1 MSAPAN
7 RTRPDFSPEQS
18 LRELGTPLPAPGSA
32 PARLIGHLG
41 LLWGQRREVGRWTLG
56 GLLLATLVAFLLPKQ
71 YQSSAQ
77 LMPPETQS
85 GSGAMLAALSAKA
98 SGGVASVAG
107 DLLGGNSTGALFL
120 GILRSR
126 TLEERLVERFDLKRV
141 YGTKLEEDARSKLAN
156 NTGISEDHRS
166 GIISISVV
174 DQDPARSQAI
184 AQAYMAELEH
194 LVSELSTSAA
204 HRERV
209 FLEGRRQA
217 VKRELDQAA
226 EEFSQFASN
235 NTAINIPEQGKA
247 MVQAAAALQGQLIAA
262 ESELKG
268 LSEIYTANNVRVR
281 SVEARVSE
289 LRRQLEKLDGDSGPA
304 KTDAAKSPGAKSA
317 EARNAEVK
325 NPGVK
330 NEGPK
335 NGAAKN
341 DGPKNEAAANTGG
354 KNDPTGKETLPA
366 ERSAYPTIR
375 ELPLLGVTYSDLM
388 RRAKIQEAVYE
399 TLTQQYELAKVQE
412 AKETPSVKVLDAAN
426 LPEKKVFPPR
436 LLIMVWGTLLGLA
449 AATFRVVCG
458 NRWRQLDSGDPG
470 KLLAREVLQT
480 VHAVMPWKPPN
491 GSRVHALT
499 HRMWTNFAHRKHP
512 PAASAAVDSAHDCS
526 G

>member
-1 MSAPAN
+1 MSPPAT
-7 RTRPDFSPEQS
+7 RPRPDFSPEQS
-18 LRELGTPLPAPGSA
+18 LRELGSPQPTAGGGQA
-32 PARLIGHLG
+32 KLIGYLG
-41 LLWGQRREVGRWTLG
+41 LLWGERREVGRWALG
-56 GLLLATLVAFLLPKQ
+56 GLLLATLVAFVLPKQ

-98 SGGVASVAG
+98 GGNIGSMAG

-126 TLEERLVERFDLKRV
+126 TLEDRLVERFDLKRV
-141 YGTKLEEDARSKLAN
+141 YGTKLEEDARTKLAN

-174 DQDPARSQAI
+174 DQDPARARAV
-184 AQAYMAELEH
+184 AQAYMVELEH

-217 VKRELDQAA
+217 VKRELDQA
-226 EEFSQFASN
+226 EEFSQFASK

-247 MVQAAAALQGQLIAA
+247 MVQAAAALQGQLIGA

-304 KTDAAKSPGAKSA
+304 KTDAAKNAGA
-317 EARNAEVK
+317 RTY
-325 NPGVK
+325 
-330 NEGPK
+330 
-335 NGAAKN
+335 AA
-341 DGPKNEAAANTGG
+341 
-354 KNDPTGKETLPA
+354 KNDPTGKETFPA
-366 ERSAYPTIR
+366 GHSAYPTLR

-412 AKETPSVKVLDAAN
+412 AKETPSVKVLDAAS

-436 LLIMVWGTLLGLA
+436 LLMMFWGALLGLA
-449 AATFRVVCG
+449 AATFRVVGG
-458 NRWRQLDSGDPG
+458 NRWRQLDSRNPG
-470 KLLAREVLQT
+470 KLLAREVLLT
-480 VHAVMPWKPPN
+480 VHTVMPWAPPN
-491 GSRVHALT
+491 GSRVHALVHAMT
-499 HRMWTNFAHRKHP
+499 HRIWTSFAHRKHP
-512 PAASAAVDSAHDCS
+512 PAASAAVDSGHDRS

>member
-1 MSAPAN
+1 MSPPAT

-18 LRELGTPLPAPGSA
+18 LRELGTPLPTPGGA
-32 PARLIGHLG
+32 PAKLIGYLG
-41 LLWGQRREVGRWTLG
+41 LLWGERREVGRWTLG

-98 SGGVASVAG
+98 GGGVGSVAG

-141 YGTKLEEDARSKLAN
+141 YGTKLEEDARTKLAN

-174 DQDPARSQAI
+174 DQDPARAQAI

-194 LVSELSTSAA
+194 LVSELSNSAA

-217 VKRELDQAA
+217 VKWELDQAA

-304 KTDAAKSPGAKSA
+304 KTDTAKSA
-317 EARNAEVK
+317 RAKNSGVK
-325 NPGVK
+325 NAGVK

-341 DGPKNEAAANTGG
+341 NGPKSEAAANLGG

-366 ERSAYPTIR
+366 GHSGYPTIR

-426 LPEKKVFPPR
+426 LPEKKIFPPR

-470 KLLAREVLQT
+470 KLLAREVLET

>member
-1 MSAPAN
+1 MSTSATRP
-7 RTRPDFSPEQS
+7 RPDFSPEPS
-18 LRELGTPLPAPGSA
+18 LRGLGTPQSA
-32 PARLIGHLG
+32 AGGAESKLIGYLG
-41 LLWGQRREVGRWTLG
+41 LLWGERREAGRWMLG
-56 GLLLATLVAFLLPKQ
+56 GLLLATLLAFVLPKQ

-77 LMPPETQS
+77 LMPPESQS
-85 GSGAMLAALSAKA
+85 GSAGMLAALSAKA
-98 SGGVASVAG
+98 GGNIGSMAG
-107 DLLGGNSTGALFL
+107 DLLGGNSTGAVFL

-126 TLEERLVERFDLKRV
+126 TIADRLVERFDLKRV
-141 YGTKLEEDARSKLAN
+141 YGTRLEEDARIKLAN

-174 DQDPARSQAI
+174 DRDPDRARAI
-184 AQAYMAELEH
+184 TQAYMVELER

-226 EEFSQFASN
+226 EEFSQFASQ

-247 MVQAAAALQGQLIAA
+247 MVGAAAALQGQLIAA

-281 SVEARVSE
+281 SVDARVSE

-304 KTDAAKSPGAKSA
+304 KPDAAKNAG
-317 EARNAEVK
+317 ARNDGLKVD
-325 NPGVK
+325 GL
-330 NEGPK
+330 
-335 NGAAKN
+335 KN
-341 DGPKNEAAANTGG
+341 DGRKNDAAELVAG
-354 KNDPTGKETLPA
+354 KNDPAGKEKSPA

-412 AKETPSVKVLDAAN
+412 AKETPSVKVLDAAD

-436 LLIMVWGTLLGLA
+436 LLIMFWGTLLGLA
-449 AATFRVVCG
+449 AAAFRAVGG
-458 NRWRQLDSGDPG
+458 NRWRQLDSRNPG
-470 KLLAREVLQT
+470 KLLAREVFQT
-480 VHAVMPWKPPN
+480 VYAVIPWAPPK
-491 GSRVHALT
+491 GSRIHAWT
-499 HRMWTNFAHRKHP
+499 HSLWTSFAHRKHP
-512 PAASAAVDSAHDCS
+512 AAASAAMDSAHDRS